1 MTKKTVA
8 SPVPDDA
15 STATQWWRR
24 SQGRGGWFSHMPT
37 RRDLPGRWGSTVLS
51 LILLSLTTVSLWSS
65 VTTRSAALMA
75 DQSRV
80 VSADYA
86 EARFQVGQEESLERK
101 YRVEP
106 LPEVRALHA
115 AAALALDNAMRQLAI
130 DGEAQERAQSTEII
144 RRNAAYV
151 RSVRS
156 LFDAT
161 DLQNTVLALQIDHTL
176 VDPVSSALQADVY
189 GLAQQ
194 HNWAAARYG
203 LQLRHTETVALA
215 ATIGVFGVGMLLVA
229 LVLRARRRYDRQSA
243 VHAAASERQ
252 ARHDTLTGLPN
263 RLAFGEQ
270 LQTALIAALP
280 SGGSVG
286 VVLLDLDR
294 FKEVNDTLGHHY
306 GDKLLELV
314 GPRLREVL
322 RQDDL
327 VARLGGDEFVIMLAG
342 DRTGA
347 GKPEVD
353 HGPGPERAYVQITER
368 ALEALTHPFIVEG
381 LSLVI
386 EASAGLAI
394 FPQDGTS
401 TEVLLQRADIAMYVA
416 KTTHTRVTRYD
427 GRLDEHNPRKLALM
441 AELRR
446 AVSEDELVMYY
457 QPTVDLLSGDVLGV
471 EALVRWRHPVEGVLA
486 PDQFIPL
493 AESSGFIHE
502 LTSHV
507 LNLSL
512 DQARA
517 WIDSGSPMSMSVN
530 LSARCL
536 LDSTLPETVRIAL
549 ERTGVPAGLLMLEIT
564 ESAIMSDPVRAGE
577 VIRRLHGLGVLLS
590 IDDFGTGYT
599 SMSYLRDLPVDEL
612 KIDRSFVMRML
623 RDTKDAVIV
632 HTSIDLAHRLG
643 MRVIAEGVE
652 DESTWHALQA
662 LDCDAAQGYLFS
674 RALPSDQLLGW
685 LTRWRI
691 EHSIPQTPLTPL
703 R

>member
-1 MTKKTVA
+1 MA
-8 SPVPDDA
+8 GPIPEGG
-15 STATQWWRR
+15 TATQRSSR
-24 SQGRGGWFSHMPT
+24 SQGRGGWSSGHPIP
-37 RRDLPGRWGSTVLS
+37 RDLPGRWGSTVLAM
-51 LILLSLTTVSLWSS
+51 ILLALTVVSLWSA

-101 YRVEP
+101 YRSEP
-106 LPEVRALHA
+106 VPEVRALHTA
-115 AAALALDNAMRQLAI
+115 AARALDNAMRQLGV
-130 DGEAQERAQSTEII
+130 DGEAPERAQSAEII
-144 RRNAAYV
+144 TRNAAYV

-161 DLQNTVLALQIDHTL
+161 DLHNTALALQIDHTV
-176 VDPVSSALQADVY
+176 VDPVSTALQADVY

-243 VHAAASERQ
+243 VHAADSERQ
-252 ARHDTLTGLPN
+252 ARHDALTGLPN

-280 SGGSVG
+280 AGGSVG

-306 GDKLLELV
+306 GDKLLELI

-322 RQDDL
+322 RTGDL

-342 DRTGA
+342 DRTSA
-347 GKPEVD
+347 GNPKPD
-353 HGPGPERAYVQITER
+353 RGGGPERAYLQITER

-381 LSLVI
+381 LSLVV

-401 TEVLLQRADIAMYVA
+401 TELLLQRADIAMYVA

-457 QPTVDLLSGDVLGV
+457 QPTVDLLSGDVSGV
-471 EALVRWRHPVEGVLA
+471 EALVRWRHPVEGVLV

-512 DQARA
+512 DQAKT
-517 WIDSGSPMSMSVN
+517 WIDSGSPLSMSVN

-577 VIRRLHGLGVLLS
+577 VIRRLHSLGVLLS

-643 MRVIAEGVE
+643 MRAIAEGVE
-652 DESTWHALQA
+652 DETTWRALQA

-674 RALPSDQLLGW
+674 RALPGDQLLAW
-685 LTRWRI
+685 LTLWRI
-691 EHSIPQTPLTPL
+691 EHSISQTPLAP
-703 R
+703 RR